1 MKIKILTDDGNVI
14 FEKGIVKDED
24 IQSFDEVVNE
34 VVKFMHPFVDATNTF
49 IKRQDEYGNT
59 WEIPEFQRH
68 ECMLTAMVCL
78 VKCKRIAQMLDKEDN
93 QKFHAQLLKT
103 TIDLINYA
111 NFLHQLLEKRSKQN
125 K

>member
-1 MKIKILTDDGNVI
+1 MKIKVLTDDGNVI
-14 FEKGIVKDED
+14 FERGIIKDEE
-24 IQSFDEVVNE
+24 IQSFDEVVDE

-68 ECMLTAMVCL
+68 ERMLTAMVCL
-78 VKCKRIAQMLDKEDN
+78 IKCKRICQMLDKEDDSR
-93 QKFHAQLLKT
+93 FSSQLLNNT
-103 TIDLINYA
+103 GDLINYA
-111 NFLHQLLEKRSKQN
+111 NFLYQMLKKNGKEN